1 MRLLIT
7 FCLIFLFASSSSN
20 AQQMSADE
28 IVNKSIKKHGGK
40 KYHKASFEF
49 DFRKY
54 HYSAKR
60 DKTNFLYSR
69 QLLSDPSTVDFLENG
84 TFRRVTNNQEVALT
98 PKKKRAYSN
107 SINSVNYFVF
117 QPYFLNDDAV
127 HKELAGMAI
136 INGTKY
142 YQIRVTFDAEGG
154 GDDHDD
160 IYMYWINVETFEMDY
175 LAYSFHV
182 NGGGVRFRASYN
194 KRKIGGIVFQ
204 DYVNY
209 KADRNVSLTDLPEL
223 YKNGKLV
230 ELSKIETENIR
241 KT

>member
-1 MRLLIT
+1 MRILIT
-7 FCLIFLFASSSSN
+7 FFLIILFASSNSY

-40 KYHKASFEF
+40 KYKKTSFEF

-54 HYSAKR
+54 HYTTKR
-60 DKTNFLYSR
+60 DKSNFLYTR

-84 TFRRVTNNQEVALT
+84 VFKRVTNRHEVPLA

-127 HKELAGMAI
+127 HKELAGMAS
-136 INGTKY
+136 INDSKY

-160 IYMYWINVETFEMDY
+160 IYMYWINADTFEMDY

-194 KRKIGGIVFQ
+194 KRKIGGILFQ
-204 DYVNY
+204 DYVNF
-209 KADRNVSLTDLPEL
+209 KADKNAPLTDLPQL
-223 YKNGKLV
+223 YENGKLV